1 MKLES
6 ADSSL
11 IAEHGYDLES
21 KTLAIR
27 FRNNG
32 KLFHFAD
39 VPQEAA
45 DAFTGAPSL
54 GKHFHAAIRGKFAH
68 EEQEG

>member
-1 MKLES
+1 MKLEP

-11 IAEHGYDLES
+11 IAEHGYDPES

-32 KLFHFAD
+32 KLFHFAN
-39 VPQEAA
+39 VPPEAHA
-45 DAFTGAPSL
+45 DFLAAPSI
-54 GKHFHAAIRGKFAH
+54 GKHFHAAIRGKFDH
-68 EEQEG
+68 EEQEK